1 LRVFVDTSAILAL
14 LVPSDSFHHRAKR
27 SFERLQ
33 TEEAAMLTTSYVL
46 LETYALLGR
55 RLGPQAVRSFREA
68 FAPLVDVVWVDRRL
82 HEKGLDTLA
91 ESAERDLSL
100 VDTVSFQV
108 IEEEGIERDRVFVF
122 DGHFE
127 DRKLGLLF

>member
-1 LRVFVDTSAILAL
+1 
-14 LVPSDSFHHRAKR
+14 
-27 SFERLQ
+27 
-33 TEEAAMLTTSYVL
+33 MLTTSYVL

-68 FAPLVDVVWVDRRL
+68 FAPLVDVVWVDRLL

-91 ESAERDLSL
+91 ESSERDLSL

-122 DGHFE
+122 DRHFE
-127 DRKLGLLF
+127 DRRFGLSF